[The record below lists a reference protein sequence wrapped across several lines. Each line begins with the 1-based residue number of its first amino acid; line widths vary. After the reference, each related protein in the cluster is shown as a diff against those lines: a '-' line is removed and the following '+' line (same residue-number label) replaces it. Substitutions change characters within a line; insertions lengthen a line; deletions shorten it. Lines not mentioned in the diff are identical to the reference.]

1 MNFQDI
7 CVLQEMIDYFLMQ
20 THKSYFSYRELLH
33 RPNVCT
39 IFRKKN
45 SGSRFLFQWW
55 NSSFGY
61 TVLKIVRMSSPNK
74 MWLQRTKDDN
84 IFMVFDLLTFK
95 WPIQPN
101 GILEKFV
108 VKTKIRS
115 LNITFLDKFFCRI
128 TTRSTKSLFLHKNLN
143 RKNIAIFTSLRF
155 RSNGQKTAYTQ
166 KKIRLTFNVNQN
178 LLFCKIWIS

>member
-1 MNFQDI
+1 
-7 CVLQEMIDYFLMQ
+7 MIDYFLMQ
-20 THKSYFSYRELLH
+20 THKSYFSYRDLLH
-33 RPNVCT
+33 RPNICT

-45 SGSRFLFQWW
+45 SGSRFLLQWW

-61 TVLKIVRMSSPNK
+61 PVLKIFRMSFPNK

-95 WPIQPN
+95 WLIQPN
-101 GILEKFV
+101 GIL

-128 TTRSTKSLFLHKNLN
+128 ATRSTKSLFLHKNLN
-143 RKNIAIFTSLRF
+143 RKNVEIFTSLRF
-155 RSNGQKTAYTQ
+155 RSNGRKTAYTQ

>member
-20 THKSYFSYRELLH
+20 THKSYFSYRDLLH
-33 RPNVCT
+33 RPNICT

-45 SGSRFLFQWW
+45 SGSRFLLQWW

-61 TVLKIVRMSSPNK
+61 PVLKIFRMSFPNK
-74 MWLQRTKDDN
+74 MWLQRTKDDD

-95 WPIQPN
+95 WLIQPN
-101 GILEKFV
+101 GIL

-115 LNITFLDKFFCRI
+115 LNITFLDKSFCRI
-128 TTRSTKSLFLHKNLN
+128 ATRSTKSLFLHKNLN
-143 RKNIAIFTSLRF
+143 RKNVEIFTSLRF
-155 RSNGQKTAYTQ
+155 RSNGRKTAYTQ

-178 LLFCKIWIS
+178 LLFCKIWIL